1 MRFTSAAPLAALFL
15 FAFGFTASAESKS
28 KDDKQEIE
36 LAAESTSEEDA
47 MFRELPVGEPFE
59 GVRIPQMDANGN
71 LRMLFDTKKAT
82 RIDDSHID
90 MEKLKIEIHNEDGTT
105 FQVAMPHSVFNLD
118 TNILASDT
126 PVEIRRE
133 DFIITGDTANFHT
146 KTKYGHI
153 IGNVKMIIFNTEDIE

>member
-1 MRFTSAAPLAALFL
+1 MRSINPLTLGAIALL
-15 FAFGFTASAESKS
+15 LAVVPATAESKS
-28 KDDKQEIE
+28 KDEPKDGQTS
-36 LAAESTSEEDA
+36 AAESSEEQA
-47 MFRELPVGEPFE
+47 MFKELPVGEPFE

-82 RIDDSHID
+82 RIDDQHID
-90 MEKLKIEIHNEDGTT
+90 MEMLKIEIHNEDGTI
-105 FQVAMPHSVFNLD
+105 FQVSMPHSIFDLD

>member
-1 MRFTSAAPLAALFL
+1 MRSINLPALGALALLLLALPAA
-15 FAFGFTASAESKS
+15 AESKPS
-28 KDDKQEIE
+28 DEKKDAGI
-36 LAAESTSEEDA
+36 AAEQPSNEQA
-47 MFRELPVGEPFE
+47 MFKELPVGEPFE

-71 LRMLFDTKKAT
+71 LRMLFDTQKAT
-82 RIDDSHID
+82 RIDDRHID

-105 FQVAMPHSVFNLD
+105 FQVSMPHSVFDLD

-133 DFIITGDTANFHT
+133 DFVITGDTANFHT

-153 IGNVKMIIFNTEDIE
+153 IGNVKMIIYNTEDNE